1 MQRRPLSMGESP
13 RTPRTP
19 TSDSTAFHGPPSSLS
34 SSRGSKLRRSTTA
47 LALSG
52 LPTIPSGVASD
63 CISVDKANVSRVPKV
78 KRSES
83 FSSPLINGLGHS
95 LKRAPSYG
103 SVSSRMSID
112 DQKENSPQF
121 AAANS
126 ELDIY
131 PSSDDEEKRRN
142 RNSKKQKTVG
152 VSPAKKPNALT
163 KTSSETTI
171 KSSGT
176 TTPKKEVRTRKQSA
190 KKITYTQNVF
200 GAALPNPQPER
211 TPPSAHMALPNPSP
225 ELLFMLPDENME
237 VQPATPNRRLRRVK
251 TTNFPPRMKR
261 RISFGHLSA
270 PAEGSESGYSGTGLG
285 SLGSAIQL
293 R

>member
-13 RTPRTP
+13 CTPRTP
-19 TSDSTAFHGPPSSLS
+19 TSDCTTFHGPPSSFS

-47 LALSG
+47 LALSS

-63 CISVDKANVSRVPKV
+63 CISGEKAGISRVPKV

-83 FSSPLINGLGHS
+83 FSSPHLNGLGHS

-121 AAANS
+121 VAANPK
-126 ELDIY
+126 LDIY
-131 PSSDDEEKRRN
+131 PSSDDEEKRRS
-142 RNSKKQKTVG
+142 RKTKKQKTAG
-152 VSPAKKPNALT
+152 ESPAKKPNALT
-163 KTSSETTI
+163 KTSSEATI
-171 KSSGT
+171 KSSIN
-176 TTPKKEVRTRKQSA
+176 TTPKRDVRTRKQSA

-211 TPPSAHMALPNPSP
+211 TPPSAHMALPSP

-270 PAEGSESGYSGTGLG
+270 PAEGSESGHSGTGLG
-285 SLGSAIQL
+285 SAFQL